1 MQKLFSVLW
10 VSMALLPS
18 SVFAHG
24 PTPQKAKE
32 SIVINAPVEN
42 VWDVVKNFGSIVNW
56 HPDVKSSLG
65 DGKHE
70 SGGIRTVV
78 LQNGGELQDELDF
91 YSDKD
96 HEYSFRLKKENPQAF
111 PVSSYTINLQVLP
124 AAADTNKSE
133 VTIKGRFY
141 RGDTSN
147 SPPENQ
153 NDAAAVGAMNTFI
166 KHGLTG
172 LQQKLEK

>member
-1 MQKLFSVLW
+1 MQKLFSVLL
-10 VSMALLPS
+10 VSITLLPLAT
-18 SVFAHG
+18 FAHG

-32 SIVINAPVEN
+32 SLVINAPVDK
-42 VWDVVKNFGSIVNW
+42 VWDAVKDFGAIVNW
-56 HPDVKSSLG
+56 HPDVKSSQG
-65 DGKHE
+65 DGKRE

-91 YSDKD
+91 YSDKN
-96 HEYSFRLKKENPQAF
+96 HEYSFRLKKENTQAF
-111 PVSSYTINLQVLP
+111 PVSSYTVSLQVLP
-124 AAADTNKSE
+124 AEADINKSE

-153 NDAAAVGAMNTFI
+153 NDAAAVEAMNTFI